1 MKAQAVDKKFFKF
14 VLPSMFTMFLSG
26 LYTIVDGF
34 FVGHA
39 VGDVGLAGI
48 GLVWPITAVL
58 IALGMGI
65 GVGGSV
71 LMSTARGAGCDE
83 NANAARANTLMLL
96 VAASALLTLFLVF
109 MNPVLVYALGA
120 RGEVYDAAM
129 AYIRIISIGG
139 SMQILASGLIPM
151 IRNSHKTIQAMVIMS
166 TGLVCNIILDACLT
180 MVVPM
185 GLAGAALATIIAQS
199 LTVAGSLICLFRDR
213 EHPVRRRHF
222 RLQKRMMVKMLR
234 IGVSPFGLS
243 LMPSVIC
250 RFHQQH
256 PQVKVRIM
264 EGQLLAMINELRQG
278 ELDFTINTYYPGPYD
293 HEFSFEKL
301 FEKPFA
307 VFARAGHPAAQA
319 TSLGELMDHHWTMPT
334 PRGSYFKQLQ
344 ERFEQLG
351 REPKVGIVCETF
363 SSCISLVVKSDFL
376 SILPVELGNDPLM
389 ADKLV
394 MIPIREVLPTATYY
408 LIQRRD
414 TRQTP
419 LTASLI
425 TLFRRQSRQ
434 LFP

>member
-1 MKAQAVDKKFFKF
+1 
-14 VLPSMFTMFLSG
+14 
-26 LYTIVDGF
+26 
-34 FVGHA
+34 
-39 VGDVGLAGI
+39 
-48 GLVWPITAVL
+48 
-58 IALGMGI
+58 
-65 GVGGSV
+65 
-71 LMSTARGAGCDE
+71 
-83 NANAARANTLMLL
+83 
-96 VAASALLTLFLVF
+96 
-109 MNPVLVYALGA
+109 
-120 RGEVYDAAM
+120 
-129 AYIRIISIGG
+129 
-139 SMQILASGLIPM
+139 
-151 IRNSHKTIQAMVIMS
+151 
-166 TGLVCNIILDACLT
+166 
-180 MVVPM
+180 
-185 GLAGAALATIIAQS
+185 
-199 LTVAGSLICLFRDR
+199 
-213 EHPVRRRHF
+213 
-222 RLQKRMMVKMLR
+222 
-234 IGVSPFGLS
+234 
-243 LMPSVIC
+243 MPSVIC

-278 ELDFTINTYYPGPYD
+278 SWISPLIPITPGRTTMSSALRNCLRNRSRCSP
-293 HEFSFEKL
+293 
-301 FEKPFA
+301 
-307 VFARAGHPAAQA
+307 AGHPAAQA

-344 ERFEQLG
+344 ECFEQLG

-363 SSCISLVVKSDFL
+363 SSCISPVVKSDFL

>member
-1 MKAQAVDKKFFKF
+1 
-14 VLPSMFTMFLSG
+14 
-26 LYTIVDGF
+26 
-34 FVGHA
+34 
-39 VGDVGLAGI
+39 
-48 GLVWPITAVL
+48 
-58 IALGMGI
+58 
-65 GVGGSV
+65 
-71 LMSTARGAGCDE
+71 
-83 NANAARANTLMLL
+83 
-96 VAASALLTLFLVF
+96 
-109 MNPVLVYALGA
+109 
-120 RGEVYDAAM
+120 
-129 AYIRIISIGG
+129 
-139 SMQILASGLIPM
+139 
-151 IRNSHKTIQAMVIMS
+151 
-166 TGLVCNIILDACLT
+166 
-180 MVVPM
+180 
-185 GLAGAALATIIAQS
+185 
-199 LTVAGSLICLFRDR
+199 
-213 EHPVRRRHF
+213 
-222 RLQKRMMVKMLR
+222 
-234 IGVSPFGLS
+234 
-243 LMPSVIC
+243 MPSVIC

-307 VFARAGHPAAQA
+307 VFAARPSGGAGHLAGGADGSP
-319 TSLGELMDHHWTMPT
+319 LDHADA
-334 PRGSYFKQLQ
+334 RGSYFKQLQ
-344 ERFEQLG
+344 ECFEQLG

>member
-1 MKAQAVDKKFFKF
+1 MAFQIKFHQIRAFVEVAREGSIRGASRALAVSQPALTKAIKELEEGLSAQLFVRRSQGVALTDNGESFYQHASLILEELRAAQDELLQRQGEQA
-14 VLPSMFTMFLSG
+14 G
-26 LYTIVDGF
+26 QIN
-34 FVGHA
+34 
-39 VGDVGLAGI
+39 I
-48 GLVWPITAVL
+48 GLGA
-58 IALGMGI
+58 
-65 GVGGSV
+65 SV
-71 LMSTARGAGCDE
+71 AR
-83 NANAARANTLMLL
+83 
-96 VAASALLTLFLVF
+96 
-109 MNPVLVYALGA
+109 
-120 RGEVYDAAM
+120 
-129 AYIRIISIGG
+129 
-139 SMQILASGLIPM
+139 
-151 IRNSHKTIQAMVIMS
+151 
-166 TGLVCNIILDACLT
+166 
-180 MVVPM
+180 
-185 GLAGAALATIIAQS
+185 
-199 LTVAGSLICLFRDR
+199 
-213 EHPVRRRHF
+213 
-222 RLQKRMMVKMLR
+222 
-234 IGVSPFGLS
+234 S

-264 EGQLLAMINELRQG
+264 EGQLLAMINELRPG

-344 ERFEQLG
+344 ECFEQLG

>member
-1 MKAQAVDKKFFKF
+1 MALTENGESFYQHASLILEELRAAQDE
-14 VLPSMFTMFLSG
+14 LLQRQG
-26 LYTIVDGF
+26 EQ
-34 FVGHA
+34 
-39 VGDVGLAGI
+39 AGQINI
-48 GLVWPITAVL
+48 GLGA
-58 IALGMGI
+58 
-65 GVGGSV
+65 SV
-71 LMSTARGAGCDE
+71 AR
-83 NANAARANTLMLL
+83 
-96 VAASALLTLFLVF
+96 
-109 MNPVLVYALGA
+109 
-120 RGEVYDAAM
+120 
-129 AYIRIISIGG
+129 
-139 SMQILASGLIPM
+139 
-151 IRNSHKTIQAMVIMS
+151 
-166 TGLVCNIILDACLT
+166 
-180 MVVPM
+180 
-185 GLAGAALATIIAQS
+185 
-199 LTVAGSLICLFRDR
+199 
-213 EHPVRRRHF
+213 
-222 RLQKRMMVKMLR
+222 
-234 IGVSPFGLS
+234 S

-344 ERFEQLG
+344 DRLNQAGLA
-351 REPKVGIVCETF
+351 PKVDIVCETF

-394 MIPIREVLPTATYY
+394 MIPVRDVLPTATYY